1 MLGICLICTRNS
13 DLTIV
18 TYLGHAF
25 AFPPESRFCTS
36 RVSRTSCHHSFC
48 LMHAMRGVHPCHLRK
63 QTFVVLHFSVGFVLP
78 RGMELYIVPSHN
90 RQPIRNI
97 LMLEAND
104 CCIAIATCTYR
115 FQISGAAPLSVEM
128 LPLQSHILFSESRC
142 SPARVRIFRICLF
155 LQGSKIHA
163 GATHTFSQN
172 GGFLSP

>member
-63 QTFVVLHFSVGFVLP
+63 QTFVVLHFSVGIVLP
-78 RGMELYIVPSHN
+78 IVPFHN

-97 LMLEAND
+97 LMLEANG
-104 CCIAIATCTYR
+104 CCIAIATHTCR

-128 LPLQSHILFSESRC
+128 LPLQSHIWFSESKC
-142 SPARVRIFRICLF
+142 SSARVRIFRICLF